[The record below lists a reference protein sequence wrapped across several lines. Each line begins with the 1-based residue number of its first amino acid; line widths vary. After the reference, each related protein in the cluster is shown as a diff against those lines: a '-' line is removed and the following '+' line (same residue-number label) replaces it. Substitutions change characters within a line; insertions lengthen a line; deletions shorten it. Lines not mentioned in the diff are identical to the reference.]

1 MQKISMLQTADMV
14 AKEIQPIRD
23 MSTTLAWHFRAKWY
37 DYNYCKVLHWCSIA
51 IGVCRWILTQ
61 V

>member
-23 MSTTLAWHFRAKWY
+23 MSTTFAWQQQPLGGA
-37 DYNYCKVLHWCSIA
+37 CQS
-51 IGVCRWILTQ
+51 GEMLT
-61 V
+61 